1 MTVSKG
7 NYYETIIIWASGGI
21 FIYKN
26 ETLRPIPTY
35 TSTYLH
41 TYLLTYYNPTYLL
54 TTYLDTF
61 VVTNPGK

>member
-7 NYYETIIIWASGGI
+7 NYYETIIVWASGGI
-21 FIYKN
+21 FI
-26 ETLRPIPTY
+26 Y